1 MLQLVPRL
9 ALKSGARLFSRR
21 NHFLEVS
28 DEVTEALR
36 LNRPVV
42 ALESTI
48 ITHGMPFP
56 QNVECAL
63 EVEEAVRSQNA
74 VPATIALVNGAV
86 KVGLCKREIE
96 ILGDTKISRP
106 VKTSRRDF
114 PYVLSNKLN
123 GGTTVAGTLV
133 VCNQVGI
140 RIFATGGIGGV
151 HRGASET
158 FDISA
163 DLTELGRCNV
173 AVVSSGVKSIL
184 DIAKTLEYLETQG
197 VLVATLGPTAAFPAF
212 YSRLSAHKAP
222 YCVETASAAA
232 EIIKAHK
239 DMHLESGL
247 LFGVP
252 VPEPYA
258 FDPESINRIIDDA
271 LVEAHKAGISG
282 KNITPFLLEQIAGM
296 SGGSSLKTNI
306 ALIKNNAKTAAEIAV
321 CLAHLERNEEDTK
334 PEEKLPS
341 SKRPVSTYIIIFLEF
356 MPGVRHS
363 NDLCTKR
370 SAPFIP
376 EPGRVINEIDAHNYN
391 AD

>member
-239 DMHLESGL
+239 DMHLESGSL

-296 SGGSSLKTNI
+296 SGGSSLKTSI
-306 ALIKNNAKTAAEIAV
+306 LFRKQSKTRDCRLFSATGKKRRRHQTRGEAALEQTARKY
-321 CLAHLERNEEDTK
+321 LHYY
-334 PEEKLPS
+334 LP
-341 SKRPVSTYIIIFLEF
+341 
-356 MPGVRHS
+356 
-363 NDLCTKR
+363 
-370 SAPFIP
+370 
-376 EPGRVINEIDAHNYN
+376 
-391 AD
+391 

>member
-1 MLQLVPRL
+1 
-9 ALKSGARLFSRR
+9 
-21 NHFLEVS
+21 
-28 DEVTEALR
+28 
-36 LNRPVV
+36 
-42 ALESTI
+42 
-48 ITHGMPFP
+48 MPFP

-133 VCNQVGI
+133 VCNQVG
-140 RIFATGGIGGV
+140 
-151 HRGASET
+151 
-158 FDISA
+158 
-163 DLTELGRCNV
+163 
-173 AVVSSGVKSIL
+173 
-184 DIAKTLEYLETQG
+184 
-197 VLVATLGPTAAFPAF
+197 
-212 YSRLSAHKAP
+212 
-222 YCVETASAAA
+222 
-232 EIIKAHK
+232 
-239 DMHLESGL
+239 L

-321 CLAHLERNEEDTK
+321 CLAQLERNEEDTK

-341 SKRPVSTYIIIFLEF
+341 SKRPVIIGGCNLDCVVHLESDELKL
-356 MPGVRHS
+356 PNSSQVS
-363 NDLCTKR
+363 
-370 SAPFIP
+370 P
-376 EPGRVINEIDAHNYN
+376 
-391 AD
+391 